1 MHNEDKIKLKQG
13 HLGASQF
20 GSLYADWFA
29 PALYEDHT
37 VAQSLAAVNKQLQ
50 VKLDFVR
57 ALAGKLCG
65 DSRLDSISLLISNC
79 RRIEAS
85 LDGRID
91 VLRPEREADW
101 FKVAEH
107 AMEGP
112 FTVASIKHPIMPKY
126 SIWDHQKLKDQILD
140 CWAKAEAEISSFSG
154 PSLWHELLALNSQ
167 WNRINAIEFDGSNY
181 KLETNPEE
189 LPDSLKSPV
198 FLGFMRNVQKRLN
211 EAHLHLERL
220 FGRLMSSSEQ
230 LWKYQESRLQRQN
243 SEFNEKPT
251 SNPDPL
257 AQHFRAAKKMREEF
271 RKRRQVQR
279 PTQQIN
285 ATLRSALKFM
295 GFDKMP
301 EPEGLKRKYRIMART
316 LHPDCN
322 NGEDSEFKQLAES
335 YRVLTACVTSTK

>member
-1 MHNEDKIKLKQG
+1 MHNDDEIKLKQDNV
-13 HLGASQF
+13 GASQF
-20 GSLYADWFA
+20 GSLYDDWFA

-37 VAQSLAAVNKQLQ
+37 VGQSLAAVHKQLQ
-50 VKLDFVR
+50 VKLGFVR
-57 ALAGKLCG
+57 ALTGKLCG

-91 VLRPEREADW
+91 GLRPEREADW

-107 AMEGP
+107 AMAGP
-112 FTVASIKHPIMPKY
+112 FTIASIKHPIMPKY
-126 SIWDHQKLKDQILD
+126 SIRDHHKLKEQLLSS
-140 CWAKAEAEISSFSG
+140 WAKAEAELSSFSG

-167 WNRINAIEFDGSNY
+167 WDKINAIEFDDNTY
-181 KLETNPEE
+181 KLSTNPEE
-189 LPDSLKSPV
+189 LPETLRSPI

-220 FGRLMSSSEQ
+220 FERLMTRSEQ
-230 LWKYQESRLQRQN
+230 LWEYQENRLKRQSSDLNKDSSSEAAGQRQ
-243 SEFNEKPT
+243 
-251 SNPDPL
+251 
-257 AQHFRAAKKMREEF
+257 HFGAAKKMREEF
-271 RKRRQVQR
+271 RKRRQAQR
-279 PTQQIN
+279 PAQQIN

-295 GFDKMP
+295 GFEKMP

-322 NGEDSEFKQLAES
+322 NGEDSEFKRLTES
-335 YRVLTACVTSTK
+335 YRVITACVTR